1 MCWNS
6 AINTR
11 LDSWYSVSSSQWGLM
26 CDSTVAIRL
35 CSLRNKICK
44 TVSCG
49 FWLALR
55 SPKTTRHTDLCY
67 KNNFHFFY
75 SILLLNIKNTD
86 RIGSTVLR
94 LFAGRIR
101 HSCLPPLEATV
112 FRLWILLSTYRQFLH
127 GAYLLTVGLNRTRK
141 KHPSSVKRLL
151 TKNNMQKTIFKLRII
166 LRHKKRRFYFGNILC
181 TNCF

>member
-55 SPKTTRHTDLCY
+55 SPETRYMDLCH
-67 KNNFHFFY
+67 KNSFYFLFNTVRMSKIPTELVARFFVCLLVAYGTLVCCRWRPRSSISEFY
-75 SILLLNIKNTD
+75 SQPTTNSFTE
-86 RIGSTVLR
+86 RI
-94 LFAGRIR
+94 
-101 HSCLPPLEATV
+101 C
-112 FRLWILLSTYRQFLH
+112 
-127 GAYLLTVGLNRTRK
+127 
-141 KHPSSVKRLL
+141 
-151 TKNNMQKTIFKLRII
+151 
-166 LRHKKRRFYFGNILC
+166 
-181 TNCF
+181 